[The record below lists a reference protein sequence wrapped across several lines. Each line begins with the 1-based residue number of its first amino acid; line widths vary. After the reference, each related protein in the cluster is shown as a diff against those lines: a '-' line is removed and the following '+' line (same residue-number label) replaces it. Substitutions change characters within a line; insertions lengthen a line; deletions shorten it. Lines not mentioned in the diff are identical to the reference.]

1 MLFFRNDYGQG
12 CIPEIMEYMNTTN
25 GHSFTGYGM
34 DVICQNAKETIKN
47 IFQTTMQIS
56 TFQLEERLL
65 TKPSSSLLKPFE
77 AVIACDTGHI
87 ATHETGAIEAVGHK
101 VIPVNNYAGKI
112 NPSDIRKVFDAHMLS
127 YEHMVYPKMV
137 YISNATEYGTVYTL
151 DELKNIRAVC
161 DELGLYLMMDG
172 ARLGVALSTVD
183 YTLNDLANI
192 CDVFYIGGTKNGAL
206 MGEAVVISNPELK
219 PYFRFVMKQ
228 NGAMLAKGW
237 LLGIQ
242 FLGLFEHDAFFGYAK
257 QSVVLAQKIQSKLQE
272 LGYALFMKS
281 DTNQIFVNVSKEQ
294 YQFLSE
300 KIDFEIWEKCDD
312 HYVIRFVTSWHTS
325 EDEVNALIT
334 YLEQAVEKKEQ
345 YHSRFERQ
353 VQPSIPFFLI
363 CTLS

>member
-1 MLFFRNDYGQG
+1 MLQWFWELIKMLFFRNDYGQG

-34 DVICQNAKETIKN
+34 DVICQNAKETIKKHIPDYDVDIHFLVGGTITN
-47 IFQTTMQIS
+47 QTII
-56 TFQLEERLL
+56 
-65 TKPSSSLLKPFE
+65 KACLKPFE

-257 QSVVLAQKIQSKLQE
+257 QSVV
-272 LGYALFMKS
+272 
-281 DTNQIFVNVSKEQ
+281 
-294 YQFLSE
+294 
-300 KIDFEIWEKCDD
+300 
-312 HYVIRFVTSWHTS
+312 
-325 EDEVNALIT
+325 
-334 YLEQAVEKKEQ
+334 
-345 YHSRFERQ
+345 
-353 VQPSIPFFLI
+353 
-363 CTLS
+363 

>member
-34 DVICQNAKETIKN
+34 DTICQNAKETIKKHIPDYDVDIHFLVGGTITN
-47 IFQTTMQIS
+47 QTII
-56 TFQLEERLL
+56 
-65 TKPSSSLLKPFE
+65 KACLKPFE

-112 NPSDIRKVFDAHMLS
+112 NPSDIRKVFDTHMLS

-151 DELKNIRAVC
+151 DELKNIRTVC

-192 CDVFYIGGTKNGAL
+192 CDVFYIGGTKVGAL
-206 MGEAVVISNPELK
+206 FGEAVVITNPCLK
-219 PYFRFVMKQ
+219 QDFRYCIKQ
-228 NGAMLAKGW
+228 KGGMLAKGR
-237 LLGIQ
+237 LLGVQ
-242 FLGLFEHDAFFGYAK
+242 FLELFKDGLYFEISQHAIDMAMLLKDGLKEKGYEFF
-257 QSVVLAQKIQSKLQE
+257 
-272 LGYALFMKS
+272 MDS
-281 DTNQIFVNVSKEQ
+281 DTNQQFIIVEDAKLQEIRQKYGVT
-294 YQFLSE
+294 YQERYDETHS
-300 KIDFEIWEKCDD
+300 
-312 HYVIRFVTSWHTS
+312 VIRLCTSWAT
-325 EDEVNALIT
+325 
-334 YLEQAVEKKEQ
+334 KE
-345 YHSRFERQ
+345 EN
-353 VQPSIPFFLI
+353 VKAFLQDM
-363 CTLS
+363 

>member
-34 DVICQNAKETIKN
+34 DVICQNAKETIKKHIPDYDVDIHFLVGGTITN
-47 IFQTTMQIS
+47 QTII
-56 TFQLEERLL
+56 
-65 TKPSSSLLKPFE
+65 KACLKPFE

-112 NPSDIRKVFDAHMLS
+112 NPSDIRKVFDTHMLS

-151 DELKNIRAVC
+151 DELKNIRTVC

-192 CDVFYIGGTKNGAL
+192 CDVFYIGGTKVGAL
-206 MGEAVVISNPELK
+206 FGEAVVITNPCLK
-219 PYFRFVMKQ
+219 QDFRYCIKQ
-228 NGAMLAKGW
+228 KGGMLAKGR
-237 LLGIQ
+237 LLGVQ
-242 FLGLFEHDAFFGYAK
+242 FLELFKDGLYFEISKHAIDMAMLLKDGLKEKGYEFFMDSNTNQQFIIVEDA
-257 QSVVLAQKIQSKLQE
+257 KLQE
-272 LGYALFMKS
+272 IRQKYGV
-281 DTNQIFVNVSKEQ
+281 T
-294 YQFLSE
+294 YQERYDETHS
-300 KIDFEIWEKCDD
+300 
-312 HYVIRFVTSWHTS
+312 VIRLCTSWAT
-325 EDEVNALIT
+325 
-334 YLEQAVEKKEQ
+334 KE
-345 YHSRFERQ
+345 EN
-353 VQPSIPFFLI
+353 VKAFLQDM
-363 CTLS
+363 

>member
-1 MLFFRNDYGQG
+1 MVLGVDKDVIFRNDYGQG

-34 DVICQNAKETIKN
+34 DAICQNAKETIKKHIPDYDVDIHFLVGGTITN
-47 IFQTTMQIS
+47 QTII
-56 TFQLEERLL
+56 
-65 TKPSSSLLKPFE
+65 KACLKPFE

-101 VIPVNNYAGKI
+101 VIQVNNYAGKI

-192 CDVFYIGGTKNGAL
+192 CDVFYIGGTK
-206 MGEAVVISNPELK
+206 MEL
-219 PYFRFVMKQ
+219 
-228 NGAMLAKGW
+228 
-237 LLGIQ
+237 
-242 FLGLFEHDAFFGYAK
+242 
-257 QSVVLAQKIQSKLQE
+257 
-272 LGYALFMKS
+272 
-281 DTNQIFVNVSKEQ
+281 
-294 YQFLSE
+294 
-300 KIDFEIWEKCDD
+300 
-312 HYVIRFVTSWHTS
+312 
-325 EDEVNALIT
+325 
-334 YLEQAVEKKEQ
+334 
-345 YHSRFERQ
+345 
-353 VQPSIPFFLI
+353 
-363 CTLS
+363 

>member
-34 DVICQNAKETIKN
+34 DTICQNAKETIKKHIPDYDVDIHFLVGGTITN
-47 IFQTTMQIS
+47 QTII
-56 TFQLEERLL
+56 
-65 TKPSSSLLKPFE
+65 KACLKPFE

-112 NPSDIRKVFDAHMLS
+112 NPSDIRKVFDTHMLS

-137 YISNATEYGTVYTL
+137 YISNATEYGTVY
-151 DELKNIRAVC
+151 
-161 DELGLYLMMDG
+161 MMDG

-242 FLGLFEHDAFFGYAK
+242 FLGLFEHDAFFGY
-257 QSVVLAQKIQSKLQE
+257 S
-272 LGYALFMKS
+272 
-281 DTNQIFVNVSKEQ
+281 
-294 YQFLSE
+294 
-300 KIDFEIWEKCDD
+300 
-312 HYVIRFVTSWHTS
+312 
-325 EDEVNALIT
+325 
-334 YLEQAVEKKEQ
+334 
-345 YHSRFERQ
+345 
-353 VQPSIPFFLI
+353 
-363 CTLS
+363 

>member
-34 DVICQNAKETIKN
+34 DAICQNAKETIKKHIPDYDVDIHFLVGGTITN
-47 IFQTTMQIS
+47 QTII
-56 TFQLEERLL
+56 
-65 TKPSSSLLKPFE
+65 KACLKPFE

-101 VIPVNNYAGKI
+101 VIQVNNYAGKI

-192 CDVFYIGGTKNGAL
+192 CDVFYIGGTKVGAL
-206 MGEAVVISNPELK
+206 FGEAVVITNPCLKQDFRYCIKQKGVQFLELFK
-219 PYFRFVMKQ
+219 DGLYFEISKHAIDM
-228 NGAMLAKGW
+228 AMLLKDGLKEKGYEFFMDSNTNQ
-237 LLGIQ
+237 Q
-242 FLGLFEHDAFFGYAK
+242 FIIVEDA
-257 QSVVLAQKIQSKLQE
+257 KLQE
-272 LGYALFMKS
+272 IRQKYGV
-281 DTNQIFVNVSKEQ
+281 T
-294 YQFLSE
+294 YQERYDETHS
-300 KIDFEIWEKCDD
+300 
-312 HYVIRFVTSWHTS
+312 VIRLCTSWAT
-325 EDEVNALIT
+325 
-334 YLEQAVEKKEQ
+334 KE
-345 YHSRFERQ
+345 EN
-353 VQPSIPFFLI
+353 VKAFLQDM
-363 CTLS
+363 

>member
-1 MLFFRNDYGQG
+1 MEEIHCHGGVNKKMSDKILFQCDYNEGAH
-12 CIPEIMEYMNTTN
+12 PK
-25 GHSFTGYGM
+25 
-34 DVICQNAKETIKN
+34 V
-47 IFQTTMQIS
+47 
-56 TFQLEERLL
+56 LERLVQ
-65 TKPSSSLLKPFE
+65 TNMEQTPGYSEDKYCEEAREKIRKACGDDSL
-77 AVIACDTGHI
+77 AVHFLVGGTQTNVTVINAALRKHQGVLCAVTGHI
-87 ATHETGAIEAVGHK
+87 NVHETGAVEACGHK
-101 VIPVNNYAGKI
+101 VLGLESPDGKI
-112 NPSDIRKVFDAHMLS
+112 TAAQVAEAYEAHIHNDS
-127 YEHMVYPKMV
+127 FEHMVQPKMV

-151 DELKNIRAVC
+151 DELKNIRTVC

-300 KIDFEIWEKCDD
+300 NIDFEIWEKCDD

-334 YLEQAVEKKEQ
+334 YLEQAIEKKE
-345 YHSRFERQ
+345 
-353 VQPSIPFFLI
+353 
-363 CTLS
+363 